1 MDCQLFPFFFDRKND
16 EAWGL
21 GFTDDRYFKLRLLSL
36 HDTGITSFL

>member
-1 MDCQLFPFFFDRKND
+1 LSAFSILFWQKKDD

-21 GFTDDRYFKLRLLSL
+21 GFSDDRYFKLRLLSL